1 MTSQT
6 PILYPAFAMLA
17 LVCIVLNR
25 VRSMRF
31 AAVRNREIGAEFY
44 KAFQG
49 AEEPEPLR
57 VVGRHFSNLFEMPVL
72 FYVVLIMIYVTHQT
86 TTWLVACAWLYV
98 VLRYVHSYV
107 HLTKNDVMTR
117 VIVYF
122 SSAFV
127 LLVMW
132 ATLLVQLVR
141 AG

>member
-6 PILYPAFAMLA
+6 PILYPAFPMVA
-17 LVCIVLNR
+17 LVFFVLNR
-25 VRSMRF
+25 MRTMRF
-31 AAVRNREIGAEFY
+31 AAVRDREIGAEFY
-44 KAFQG
+44 KTFQG

-57 VVGRHFSNLFEMPVL
+57 VVTRHFINLFEMPML
-72 FYVVLIMIYVTHQT
+72 FHVVLLMIYVTHQT

-107 HLTKNDVMTR
+107 HLTNNDVMTR

-122 SSAFV
+122 SSGFV
-127 LLVMW
+127 LLAMW

>member
-17 LVCIVLNR
+17 LVFFVLNR
-25 VRSMRF
+25 MRSLRF
-31 AAVRNREIGAEFY
+31 AAVRNREIDAGYY

-57 VVGRHFSNLFEMPVL
+57 VVSRHFSNLFEMPVL
-72 FYVVLIMIYVTHQT
+72 FYVGLLMIYVTHQT
-86 TTWLVACAWLYV
+86 TVWLVGCAWLYV
-98 VLRYVHSYV
+98 VLRYVHSWV
-107 HLTKNDVMTR
+107 HLTNNEVMTR
-117 VIVYF
+117 VLVYF
-122 SSAFV
+122 ASGFV

-132 ATLLVQLVR
+132 ATLLVQLLR

>member
-17 LVCIVLNR
+17 LVFLVLNR
-25 VRSMRF
+25 MRSMRF
-31 AAVRNREIGAEFY
+31 AAVRKREISADFY

-49 AEEPEPLR
+49 EEEPEPLR
-57 VVGRHFSNLFEMPVL
+57 VVARHFSNLFEMPVL
-72 FYVVLIMIYVTHQT
+72 FYVGLLMIYVTHQA
-86 TTWLVACAWLYV
+86 TTWLVVCAWLYV

-107 HLTKNDVMTR
+107 HLTRNEVMTR
-117 VIVYF
+117 VAVYF
-122 SSAFV
+122 ASGLV